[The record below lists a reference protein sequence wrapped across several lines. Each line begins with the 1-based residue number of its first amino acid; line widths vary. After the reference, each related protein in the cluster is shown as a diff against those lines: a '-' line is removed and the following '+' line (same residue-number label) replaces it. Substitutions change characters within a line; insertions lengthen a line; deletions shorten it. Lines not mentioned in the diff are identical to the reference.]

1 MSFVMTAPS
10 RTPPA
15 LLALVAALVLGGCSS
30 YTIVRTPTAPAAATP
45 PAGGASAPFT
55 ATAPARPDPA
65 APKPFDEVI
74 KGATRQEG
82 YLPVWRKD
90 EKVWIEIAPDML
102 DKPLLFSANIS
113 HSIGER
119 GLFASRM
126 GPTWL
131 VKFKKI
137 GSSQIQLLAIN
148 TDFVAT
154 TPQMKTVLEQSYS
167 PSLLGSSAIVSA
179 PQAERKSVLIDAS
192 FLLSD
197 IPGYSTALEAAF
209 RLPLGLDRG
218 NSYFESTRVTD
229 DMTSLST
236 SIHFATPR
244 LPAPPAVPTPVVP
257 TPPTTT
263 PDPRSLFVGFVYN
276 FLKLPDETMRP
287 RETDPRLGYFSDDFT
302 DLSRDLKANPRQHYI
317 KRWRLEK
324 KDPTAEVSDVKQP
337 ITYWLDKN
345 IPLEYRASVTAGVL
359 EWNKAFEKIGL
370 RNAIVVKQQ
379 PDDADWDNMDARH
392 ASIRWFS
399 AADLGGGL
407 AIGPSQSDPRT
418 GEIFDADIVVSESF
432 ARVARRL
439 IAEDAP
445 PSSAPTPPPVAAT
458 MLRGHADEFCDVA
471 DGAAAELDFAL
482 DVLEARGD
490 IEPGSPEAEAYVQ
503 DVIKST
509 MIHEVGHTL
518 GLKHNFKGS
527 TIYTESQL
535 RDKAFTDKNGI
546 SGSIM
551 DYTAVNLPLDGEP
564 RTTLTQDRIGPYD
577 YWAIEY
583 AYKPIAPENEK
594 AELARIAARSTDPLL
609 AYADDTEA
617 GGIPGNDGI
626 DPRVNRFDLGQDP
639 LAYYQRRLQLSRE
652 LWQRV
657 QARGAKPGDDPVRQR
672 RSLLAGFAQL
682 RNAADLVGKYVGGMY
697 TVRDLPGTTGRPSF
711 TPLEPAK
718 QRQALQFLARGLFNA
733 DSFRFRPEFL
743 ADLSPDF
750 NEWDRGGL
758 VDVPAAVLRV
768 QSTALDRLMSPG
780 TASRLL
786 NLPYYVDPAS
796 QRNATFIS
804 LPDVYSTLQTSIWS
818 ELKTGNDIDRLRR
831 NLQRDYLRRVQALLT
846 HGQGSL
852 PPDALSLVRMSA
864 TDLQGQLRRA
874 VDNPRLSI
882 EARAHLQDSLSQLS
896 EALKASML
904 RS

>member
-1 MSFVMTAPS
+1 MTAPS
-10 RTPPA
+10 R
-15 LLALVAALVLGGCSS
+15 LLVLVAALVLGGCAN
-30 YTIVRTPTAPAAATP
+30 YTIMRSPTAPAAATP
-45 PAGGASAPFT
+45 PGGGASAPFT
-55 ATAPARPDPA
+55 ATAPVRPDPA
-65 APKPFDEVI
+65 ALKPFDEVI

-82 YLPVWRKD
+82 FVSVWRKD
-90 EKVWIEIAPDML
+90 EKVWLEIPPDML
-102 DKPLLFSANIS
+102 EKPFLFSANIS
-113 HSIGER
+113 HSVGEK
-119 GLFASRM
+119 GLFSSRM
-126 GPTWL
+126 GPSWL
-131 VKFKKI
+131 VKFRKI
-137 GSSQIQLLAIN
+137 GASQIQLVALN
-148 TDFVAT
+148 TDFVASN
-154 TPQMKTVLEQSYS
+154 PQMKTVLEQSYS
-167 PSLLGSSAIVSA
+167 PSLLGSSAILSA
-179 PQAERKSVLIDAS
+179 PHGERKSVLIDAS

-209 RLPLGLDRG
+209 RLPLGLDRS
-218 NSYFESTRVTD
+218 NSFFESTRATD
-229 DMTSLST
+229 DMTTLAT

-257 TPPTTT
+257 TPPSTT

-276 FLKLPDETMRP
+276 FLKLPDEPMRP
-287 RETDPRLGYFSDDFT
+287 RETDPRLGHFSEDFT

-324 KDPTAEVSDVKQP
+324 KDPDAAVSDVKQP
-337 ITYWLDKN
+337 IVYWLDKN
-345 IPLEYRASVTAGVL
+345 IPVEYRASVTAGVL

-379 PDDADWDNMDARH
+379 PDDADWDNMDGRH

-407 AIGPSQSDPRT
+407 AIGPSQADPRT

-445 PSSAPTPPPVAAT
+445 PSSAPPAVPPVAAT
-458 MLRGHADEFCDVA
+458 MMHGHEDEFCDVA
-471 DGAAAELDFAL
+471 DGAAGELDFAL

-490 IEPGSPEAEAYVQ
+490 VEPGSPEAEAYVQ

-509 MIHEVGHTL
+509 IIHEVGHTL

-527 TIYTESQL
+527 TIYTEAQL
-535 RDKAFTDKNGI
+535 KDKSFTDRNGV

-551 DYTAVNLPLDGEP
+551 DYNAVNLPLDGEP
-564 RTTLTQDRIGPYD
+564 RTTLTQDQLGPYD

-583 AYKPIAPENEK
+583 AYKPIAPQDEK
-594 AELARIAARSTDPLL
+594 AELEKIASRSTEPLL

-626 DPRVNRFDLGQDP
+626 DPRVNRFDLGEDP
-639 LAYYQRRLQLSRE
+639 LAYYQRRLALSRE

-657 QARGAKPGDDPVRQR
+657 QDRTPRIGDDPLRQR

-682 RNAADLVGKYVGGMY
+682 RNAAGLLGKYVGGMY
-697 TVRDLPGTTGRPSF
+697 TVRDLPGTTQRAAF
-711 TPLEPAK
+711 TPVDPAK

-733 DSFRFRPEFL
+733 DSFRFKPEFL

-750 NEWDRGGL
+750 TEWDRGGL
-758 VDVPAAVLRV
+758 VDVPSAVLNV
-768 QSTALDRLMSPG
+768 QSAALDRLMSPG
-780 TASRLL
+780 VASRLL
-786 NLPYYVDPAS
+786 NLPYYVDPAK
-796 QRNATFIS
+796 RNAALIS
-804 LPDVYSTLQTSIWS
+804 LADVYGTLQTSIWS
-818 ELKTGNDIDRLRR
+818 ELKTGSDIDRLRR
-831 NLQRDYLRRVQALLT
+831 NLQRNYLTRVQQFLI
-846 HGQGSL
+846 HGPGLL
-852 PPDALSLVRMSA
+852 PPDAVSLVRMSA

-874 VDNPRLSI
+874 VDNPRVSV
-882 EARAHLQDSLSQLS
+882 ETRAHLQDSLAQLS